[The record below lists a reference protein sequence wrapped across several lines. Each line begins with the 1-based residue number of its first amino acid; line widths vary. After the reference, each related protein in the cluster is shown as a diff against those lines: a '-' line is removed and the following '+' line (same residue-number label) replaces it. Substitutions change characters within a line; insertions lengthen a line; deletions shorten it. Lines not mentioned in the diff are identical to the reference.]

1 MLTDKVLMDVTQS
14 RSSNGDKKGSLCSCS
29 GVHVT
34 NDLQVVKVYMSVLT
48 DDASVKKMV
57 LSRLSGLSGCEFLIY
72 HGMVCHMCELN
83 RVR

>member
-14 RSSNGDKKGSLCSCS
+14 RSSDADKKGSLCSCS

-48 DDASVKKMV
+48 DDESVKQRV
-57 LSRLSGLSGCEFLIY
+57 LSRLSGLSGCEFMLQTD
-72 HGMVCHMCELN
+72 VLCHVCELI
-83 RVR
+83 